1 MSKMIM
7 NDSVKQTDDSGL
19 VYNQTSLT
27 KEAGYQSRFKI
38 HGDISIVLKER
49 DGTVLE
55 ERSFPNIIVDV
66 ASILVA
72 RLFKDNS
79 EPANG
84 AFALALGTG
93 NPAWDPFSPPAATTT
108 QTTLEAEVIR
118 KQFASINFIDTLG
131 AVSATPTNVVD
142 FTTFFSESEAADTP
156 LLEMGLFGGD
166 ATLAPNTGT
175 MINFRTFKVINKSST
190 STLTITWRL
199 TF

>member
-1 MSKMIM
+1 MSRVIM
-7 NDSVKQTDDSGL
+7 NDSVKQAEDSGL
-19 VYNQTSLT
+19 VYNQNSLT
-27 KEAGYQSRFKI
+27 KEAGYQPRLKI
-38 HGDISIVLKER
+38 NGQISMILREK
-49 DGTVLE
+49 DGTILE
-55 ERSFPNIIVDV
+55 ERSFPNVIVTV

-93 NPAWDPFSPPAATTT
+93 DPSSDPFSPPAATAG

-118 KQFASINFIDTLG
+118 KQFASVNFIDTLG
-131 AVSATPTNVVD
+131 AVSATATNVVD

-175 MINFRTFKVINKSST
+175 MINYRTFKVINKSST